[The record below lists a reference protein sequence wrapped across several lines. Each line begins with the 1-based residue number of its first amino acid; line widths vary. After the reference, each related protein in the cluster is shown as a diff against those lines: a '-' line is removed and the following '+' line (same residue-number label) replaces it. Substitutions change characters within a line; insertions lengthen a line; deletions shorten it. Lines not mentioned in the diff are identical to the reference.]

1 MSAVILLAVLSLISI
16 GLSVWL
22 AVWLWRQGGRLNKIG
37 STAAIGAAVLFCSVL
52 IIVRLINIVNTLFA
66 FLLTFLPYNST
77 I

>member
-37 STAAIGAAVLFCSVL
+37 STAAIGAAVCLVARWLLVGYLFYVL
-52 IIVRLINIVNTLFA
+52 PLN
-66 FLLTFLPYNST
+66 Y
-77 I
+77 

>member
-37 STAAIGAAVLFCSVL
+37 STAAIGAAVCLVTLWLLVGYLFYVL
-52 IIVRLINIVNTLFA
+52 PLNC
-66 FLLTFLPYNST
+66 
-77 I
+77 

>member
-37 STAAIGAAVLFCSVL
+37 STAAIGAAVCLVTLWLLVGYLFYVL
-52 IIVRLINIVNTLFA
+52 PLN
-66 FLLTFLPYNST
+66 Y
-77 I
+77 

>member
-37 STAAIGAAVLFCSVL
+37 STAAIGAAVCLVALWLLVGYLFYVL
-52 IIVRLINIVNTLFA
+52 PLNF
-66 FLLTFLPYNST
+66 
-77 I
+77 

>member
-37 STAAIGAAVLFCSVL
+37 STAAIGAAVCLVAL
-52 IIVRLINIVNTLFA
+52 W
-66 FLLTFLPYNST
+66 LLV
-77 I
+77 

>member
-37 STAAIGAAVLFCSVL
+37 GVAAIGVAICLVAVWILVGYMYYSL
-52 IIVRLINIVNTLFA
+52 PIN
-66 FLLTFLPYNST
+66 Y
-77 I
+77 

>member
-37 STAAIGAAVLFCSVL
+37 SAAAVGVAICLVAVWWILVGYLYYSL
-52 IIVRLINIVNTLFA
+52 PIN
-66 FLLTFLPYNST
+66 Y
-77 I
+77 

>member
-37 STAAIGAAVLFCSVL
+37 STAAIGAAVCLVTLWLLVGYLFY
-52 IIVRLINIVNTLFA
+52 
-66 FLLTFLPYNST
+66 LLPLNY
-77 I
+77 